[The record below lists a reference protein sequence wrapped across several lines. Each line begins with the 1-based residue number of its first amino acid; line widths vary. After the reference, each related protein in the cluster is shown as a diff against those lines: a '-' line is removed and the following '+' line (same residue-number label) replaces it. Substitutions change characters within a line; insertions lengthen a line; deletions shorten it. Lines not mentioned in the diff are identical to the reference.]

1 MRRTSAIAIAIAVL
15 LSATTAFAQNYPT
28 KPIRVIVPFPPGG
41 SVGVIARMIGEKL
54 TAAWGQPVIVEPK
67 PGAGGTLATEA
78 VTKAAPDGHTIMM
91 ATANVAINPSL
102 YKKLSFDTEK
112 DLAPI
117 GQIIMVPNVIV
128 AHTDLPAK
136 SIADLIALAK
146 KEPGKLNYSQAGTGS
161 FPHLAFELFKL
172 KAGVDITAIPY
183 KGNAPALLALLA
195 KDVDVMPSN
204 IGDVLEH
211 IKEGKLRALAV
222 TGATR
227 SPQLPD
233 VPTLAEAGVK
243 DYAAVGWMG
252 FFAPAKTPAA
262 IVDKLN
268 RGIIDAIK
276 SPDIEKLLVSQGF
289 DIATNSPQEFERF
302 VKEDI
307 KRWAEAV
314 KASGATAD

>member
-15 LSATTAFAQNYPT
+15 LSATTAFAQDYPT

>member
-15 LSATTAFAQNYPT
+15 LSATTAFAQDYPT

-222 TGATR
+222 TGTTR